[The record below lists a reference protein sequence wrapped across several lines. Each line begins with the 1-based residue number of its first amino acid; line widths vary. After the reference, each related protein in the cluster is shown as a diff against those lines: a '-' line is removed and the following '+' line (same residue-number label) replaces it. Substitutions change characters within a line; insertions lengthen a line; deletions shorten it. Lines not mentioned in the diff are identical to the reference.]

1 MIEPA
6 RSRAVFDTNVI
17 VAAIKAR
24 NPASPTA
31 ELIRRW
37 LAGEFYLLYSTAL
50 LEEYAEKL
58 TARKA
63 DPGKTAEFLAE
74 LIRRGMPVVVPP
86 SEVKA
91 VILADPDD
99 DHVIA
104 CAVVGGATHIVTYD
118 PHFAVLGE
126 SYQGIAILDGLHF
139 LYALRGDVPPNQT
152 PY

>member
-1 MIEPA
+1 MIKPA
-6 RSRAVFDTNVI
+6 RLRAVFDTNVI
-17 VAAIKAR
+17 IAAIKAR

-31 ELIRRW
+31 ELIRCW
-37 LAGEFYLLYSTAL
+37 LAGEFDLLYSAAL

-58 TARKA
+58 VARKA

-74 LIRRGMPVVVPP
+74 LIRRSVPVVVPL

-118 PHFAVLGE
+118 PHFAALGD
-126 SYQGIAILDGLHF
+126 SYPGIVILDGLHF
-139 LYALRGDVPPNQT
+139 LYAVRGDIPPTQT
-152 PY
+152 T